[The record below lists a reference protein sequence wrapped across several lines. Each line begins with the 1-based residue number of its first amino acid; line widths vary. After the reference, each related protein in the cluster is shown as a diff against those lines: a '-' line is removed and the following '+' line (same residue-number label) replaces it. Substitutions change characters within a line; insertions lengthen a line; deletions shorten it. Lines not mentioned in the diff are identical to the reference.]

1 MRWLRFCFITTYLLI
16 FNISSAFA
24 EADVIN
30 KIIKLYHAGQI
41 NDAYKL
47 AEKHLLEAEGDPSFN
62 YHYAIAAIDSGHINQ
77 GLSALKRILSLHPDD
92 QSARLE
98 LARGYFLLEQ
108 YDRARQEF
116 AKVLNSNPPAEVKV
130 NINLFMD
137 AIRLRE
143 ASHKTSTGLYM
154 ELGLGYDSNVSSAP
168 SAAGYTDRFGI
179 GTLKGASLSMDD
191 NYSSFATGITIHHPL
206 KPGAALF
213 GDINISQRSH
223 EDISE
228 FNIGIFDIQSGLIF
242 SGDQG
247 YFRVGMEWQN
257 YEIGHDS
264 YRRMVAINGELSWQP
279 TVQTQLTGFLQLADM
294 KFLTEKHLH
303 SRQQMGGAGFQHFF
317 AGALQPVV
325 FGSLYGGAERARDN
339 LALAKSTINRDI
351 YGLTI
356 GSQITLS
363 PQLNLD
369 LAIQLQKSRYL
380 EDSSFFL
387 IKRKDEYHNYS
398 LGITYRPSR
407 QWAIRSSLG
416 YTEGRSNIEIYK
428 YYRGQVEMSIRYEY

>member
-1 MRWLRFCFITTYLLI
+1 MRWLRLCFITTYLLI

-47 AEKHLLEAEGDPSFN
+47 AEKHLLEAGNNPAFD
-62 YHYAIAAIDSGHINQ
+62 YHYAIAAIDSGHISQ
-77 GLSALKRILSLHPDD
+77 GLFALKRILALHPDD

-98 LARGYFLLEQ
+98 LARGYFLLKQ

-116 AKVLNSNPPAEVKV
+116 IKVLDSNPPAEVKV
-130 NINLFMD
+130 NINQFMD

-143 ASHKTSTGLYM
+143 TGRKTTTGLYM

-179 GTLKGASLSMDD
+179 GTLQGASLSMDD
-191 NYSSFATGITIHHPL
+191 NYSSFATGVTIHHPL
-206 KPGAALF
+206 KPGVALF
-213 GDINISQRSH
+213 GDVNISQRSH

-247 YFRVGMEWQN
+247 YFRIGMEWQN
-257 YEIGHDS
+257 YEIGHDR
-264 YRRMVAINGELSWQP
+264 YREMIAMNGELSWQP
-279 TVQTQLTGFLQLADM
+279 AVQTRLTGFLQLAGM
-294 KFLTEKHLH
+294 KFLTQKHLN
-303 SRQQMGGAGFQHFF
+303 SRRQMGGAGFQHVF
-317 AGALQPVV
+317 AGGLQPVV

-339 LALAKSTINRDI
+339 LALAESAIDRDI
-351 YGLTI
+351 YGLSIGNQLTI
-356 GSQITLS
+356 S
-363 PQLNLD
+363 PQLSLD
-369 LAIQLQKSRYL
+369 FTVWLQKSRYL
-380 EDSSFFL
+380 EDNSFFL
-387 IKRKDEYHNYS
+387 IKRKDEYRNYS

-407 QWAIRSSLG
+407 QWAIRSNLG

-428 YYRGQVEMSIRYEY
+428 YYRAQVEMSIRYEY